1 MLGHTT
7 LPCRVLGCTTLVLA
21 MIRCSNPSLVTGQ
34 LSIDKKQLFHQVQV
48 YLTKLIIGCSAVC
61 DLMMTEFETPG
72 TSDDD
77 DDVSDLKKT
86 ICPT

>member
-1 MLGHTT
+1 M
-7 LPCRVLGCTTLVLA
+7 
-21 MIRCSNPSLVTGQ
+21 
-34 LSIDKKQLFHQVQV
+34 
-48 YLTKLIIGCSAVC
+48 C
-61 DLMMTEFETPG
+61 DLMMAEFETPG